1 MSALSIQPTY
11 PIFTDIDGQ
20 PLEAGYVWIGTANLD
35 PQTNPI
41 NVYWDAALTILA
53 PQPIRTLAGYP
64 ANSGTPA
71 RLYVNSDYS
80 IRVMNKNGST
90 VYSAPA
96 ATERYSDVV
105 ISMNAANVVYDPA
118 GTGAVATTVQ
128 AKLRETVS
136 VKDFG
141 AVGDGVTDDTA
152 AIQAAIDALF
162 PAMNNFA
169 QTPKLHFPA
178 GNYLISSGIIINSA
192 GVNPAGASP
201 IHMYGDGIY
210 STQITAKPGSAI
222 NAMFEFRGPAAGS
235 STWESTIC
243 DMFIGCYG
251 HANYGIAGF
260 GDARV
265 PYLQL
270 TNVFIREPLLD
281 GIYIRDAYGMI
292 FQHVTVRGAG
302 RDGFAL
308 FNNSGSGQN
317 NGALLNG
324 CLGWVCTRFG
334 FNVYDSYAVHFNTCI
349 VEGNAGGGIF
359 IGPSKSVF
367 VDNCYFEA
375 NASTGITFTSPT
387 TFSVKGDIIISRSPT
402 QIDAAF
408 PANVTVSNCF
418 TSPSTGQECFVFGN
432 NTSAL
437 IIENCRNNSTT
448 TFPDLVRY
456 FGTLA
461 TSASYG
467 SPYNLSIRNNVNF
480 STLINIE
487 NLPNTILGVSPT
499 TVLIDAA
506 QKQNIAELELNRW
519 VNVASGSGGVWR
531 RSSTTFPFNPN
542 VPVWEIDASGFSGG
556 SHAYG
561 FSINAANYPN
571 YHGRWMQFFVF
582 TKKNAV
588 GNVSNIRALVA
599 GAFDGAFYTTNTD
612 WKVNG
617 GIFKMPTS
625 GTILFGVNKIGDS
638 DIVQVACPVLCE
650 LGADVKALYGAIG
663 NQIQFY
669 GATAPVV
676 GTWKRGDIVWNT
688 TPSAAGVPGWVC
700 VTAGTPGTWKTWG
713 AISA

>member
-1 MSALSIQPTY
+1 MAGKKISQLPLASTPVSPSDIAAFVQGGITKRTSVDQLGFVAASNNAIVRTIQ
-11 PIFTDIDGQ
+11 
-20 PLEAGYVWIGTANLD
+20 
-35 PQTNPI
+35 
-41 NVYWDAALTILA
+41 
-53 PQPIRTLAGYP
+53 
-64 ANSGTPA
+64 
-71 RLYVNSDYS
+71 
-80 IRVMNKNGST
+80 NK
-90 VYSAPA
+90 
-96 ATERYSDVV
+96 
-105 ISMNAANVVYDPA
+105 I
-118 GTGAVATTVQ
+118 
-128 AKLRETVS
+128 RETIS

-152 AIQAAIDALF
+152 AIQAAVDALF
-162 PAMNNFA
+162 PAMNSFA
-169 QTPKLHFPA
+169 SLPALHFPA

-192 GVNPAGASP
+192 GVNPSGASP

-222 NAMFEFRGPAAGS
+222 NAMFEFNVASPATS
-235 STWESTIC
+235 SSWESTIS

-251 HANYGIAGF
+251 HADYGIAGF

-270 TNVFIREPLLD
+270 TNVFIREPALD
-281 GIYIRDAYGMI
+281 GISIRDAYGMI

-302 RDGFAL
+302 RDGFVL
-308 FNNSGSGQN
+308 RTQNNS
-317 NGALLNG
+317 ALLNN
-324 CLGWVCTRFG
+324 CLGWLCTRFG
-334 FNVYDSYAVHFNTCI
+334 FYVDDSYAVHLNTCLA
-349 VEGNAGGGIF
+349 EGNAGAGIF
-359 IGPSKSVF
+359 IGPSRSIF

-418 TSPSTGQECFVFGN
+418 SSPSTGQECFVFGN
-432 NTSAL
+432 NTNGL

-448 TFPDLVRY
+448 IFPNLVRY

-461 TSASYG
+461 TSPSYG
-467 SPYNLSIRNNVNF
+467 SPNNLSIRNNVNF

-487 NLPNTILGVSPT
+487 NLPNGILGISPT

-506 QKQNIAELELNRW
+506 QKQNIANIEFNSW
-519 VNVASGSGGVWR
+519 TNQVVGSGGSGVWQ
-531 RSSTTFPFNPN
+531 RSSTAFPFDPT
-542 VPVWEIDASGFSGG
+542 VSVWEIDASGFSGN
-556 SHAYG
+556 SNAYG
-561 FSINAANYPN
+561 FSIDAANYPN

-588 GNVSNIRALVA
+588 GNVNNIRALVA
-599 GAFDGAFYTTNTD
+599 DIFDGAFFTTNTD

-617 GIFKMPTS
+617 GIFKMPTT
-625 GTILFGVNKIGDS
+625 GTLKFGVQKIGDA

-669 GATAPVV
+669 GTAAPTV
-676 GTWKRGDIVWNT
+676 GTWKRGDIVFNQ
-688 TPSAAGVPGWVC
+688 TPSAAGTPGWVC
-700 VTAGTPGTWKTWG
+700 VTAGTPGTWK
-713 AISA
+713 AMAVVDA